1 MKRYKGLGRVFSFT
15 LTQQLRQRGWRTATI
30 AVALACLLIP
40 ILSLTV
46 AAQHQKNA
54 APEQNP
60 VMEEGYTQ
68 EALDRAELTPEQR
81 VLLTAPVEVT
91 VTGGQTGEGETMGL
105 LSMLL
110 PFASLMLLYFL
121 VLLYGQS
128 TAASVILEKTSKL
141 MDLFLVSV
149 EPGAMVLGKVLAT
162 ALAGLLQLAVW
173 AAGLAGGFAI
183 GGAVVRQT
191 GVTLP
196 LLEVLGAM
204 EPYGSG
210 NPAPLFGLFGMR
222 LESVTP
228 VGGGKHLRLRL
239 SRDGTVLTAM
249 KFGTPPQDF
258 HFSPGD
264 EVNLAV
270 SLDRNEYQGN
280 VSVSV
285 FVKDIRY
292 ASTRQDDLLAALRE
306 AEAAFRG
313 ELAAPLPVPT
323 RDQAGRVYRFL
334 AGQKGYSG
342 TIEQLFHTIRDESL
356 TYTGLL
362 LILET
367 LRQAGLIRMDDQGEI
382 LKIGLLPAAGKTDLA
397 ATPLMQYLGSLH
409 RAETA

>member
-15 LTQQLRQRGWRTATI
+15 LTQQLRQRRWRTATI

-81 VLLTAPVEVT
+81 ALLTAPVEVT
-91 VTGGQTGEGETMGL
+91 VTGGQTGEGEAMGL

-196 LLEVLGAM
+196 LLEVLKGV
-204 EPYGSG
+204 GR
-210 NPAPLFGLFGMR
+210 LTGLFSVPAMLEAAGLLLAGFLLYCSLSAIGGSMAGKAEDLSSTNVLFSLVLVASFFCCMFAGGMDGMTSSAR
-222 LESVTP
+222 WLDYVPFTAILVTP
-228 VGGGKHLRLRL
+228 SRVLLGQTSLLGGLVSLALVVVCAGL
-239 SRDGTVLTAM
+239 LTA
-249 KFGTPPQDF
+249 
-258 HFSPGD
+258 
-264 EVNLAV
+264 L
-270 SLDRNEYQGN
+270 
-280 VSVSV
+280 
-285 FVKDIRY
+285 
-292 ASTRQDDLLAALRE
+292 
-306 AEAAFRG
+306 
-313 ELAAPLPVPT
+313 
-323 RDQAGRVYRFL
+323 AGRVYRL
-334 AGQKGYSG
+334 MSLYKGNPP
-342 TIEQLFHTIRDESL
+342 TPRRV
-356 TYTGLL
+356 
-362 LILET
+362 
-367 LRQAGLIRMDDQGEI
+367 LRMLRE
-382 LKIGLLPAAGKTDLA
+382 K
-397 ATPLMQYLGSLH
+397 
-409 RAETA
+409 

>member
-60 VMEEGYTQ
+60 VMEEGYAQ
-68 EALDRAELTPEQR
+68 EALDRADLTPEQR
-81 VLLTAPVEVT
+81 ALLTAPVEVT
-91 VTGGQTGEGETMGL
+91 VTGGQTGEGEAMGL

-196 LLEVLGAM
+196 LLEVLKGV
-204 EPYGSG
+204 GR
-210 NPAPLFGLFGMR
+210 LTGLF
-222 LESVTP
+222 SVP
-228 VGGGKHLRLRL
+228 
-239 SRDGTVLTAM
+239 AM
-249 KFGTPPQDF
+249 
-258 HFSPGD
+258 
-264 EVNLAV
+264 L
-270 SLDRNEYQGN
+270 
-280 VSVSV
+280 
-285 FVKDIRY
+285 
-292 ASTRQDDLLAALRE
+292 
-306 AEAAFRG
+306 EAA
-313 ELAAPLPVPT
+313 
-323 RDQAGRVYRFL
+323 
-334 AGQKGYSG
+334 
-342 TIEQLFHTIRDESL
+342 
-356 TYTGLL
+356 GLL
-362 LILET
+362 L
-367 LRQAGLIRMDDQGEI
+367 AGFL
-382 LKIGLLPAAGKTDLA
+382 LYCSLSAIGGSRTCPAPTCCFPWCWWPASSA
-397 ATPLMQYLGSLH
+397 ACSPG
-409 RAETA
+409 AWTA

>member
-81 VLLTAPVEVT
+81 ALLTAPVEVT
-91 VTGGQTGEGETMGL
+91 VTGGQTGEGEAMGL

-196 LLEVLGAM
+196 LLEVLKSVGR
-204 EPYGSG
+204 
-210 NPAPLFGLFGMR
+210 LTGLFSVPAMLEAAGLLLAGFLLYCSLSAIGAGKAEDLSSTNVLFSLVLVASFFCCMFAGGMDGMTSSAR
-222 LESVTP
+222 WLDYVPFTAILVTP
-228 VGGGKHLRLRL
+228 SRVLLGQTSLLGGLVSLALVVVCAG
-239 SRDGTVLTAM
+239 VLTA
-249 KFGTPPQDF
+249 
-258 HFSPGD
+258 
-264 EVNLAV
+264 L
-270 SLDRNEYQGN
+270 
-280 VSVSV
+280 
-285 FVKDIRY
+285 
-292 ASTRQDDLLAALRE
+292 
-306 AEAAFRG
+306 
-313 ELAAPLPVPT
+313 
-323 RDQAGRVYRFL
+323 AGRVYRL
-334 AGQKGYSG
+334 MSLYKGNPP
-342 TIEQLFHTIRDESL
+342 TPRRV
-356 TYTGLL
+356 
-362 LILET
+362 
-367 LRQAGLIRMDDQGEI
+367 LRMLRE
-382 LKIGLLPAAGKTDLA
+382 K
-397 ATPLMQYLGSLH
+397 
-409 RAETA
+409 

>member
-81 VLLTAPVEVT
+81 ALLTAPVE
-91 VTGGQTGEGETMGL
+91 VTGGQTGEGEAMGL

-196 LLEVLGAM
+196 LLEVLKGV
-204 EPYGSG
+204 GR
-210 NPAPLFGLFGMR
+210 LTGLFSVPAMLEAAGLLLAGFLLYCSLSAIGGSMAGKAEDLSSTNVLFSLVLVASFFCCMFAGGMDGMTSSAR
-222 LESVTP
+222 WLDYVPFTAILVTP
-228 VGGGKHLRLRL
+228 SRVLLGQTSLLGGLVSLALVVVCAGL
-239 SRDGTVLTAM
+239 LTA
-249 KFGTPPQDF
+249 
-258 HFSPGD
+258 
-264 EVNLAV
+264 L
-270 SLDRNEYQGN
+270 
-280 VSVSV
+280 
-285 FVKDIRY
+285 
-292 ASTRQDDLLAALRE
+292 
-306 AEAAFRG
+306 
-313 ELAAPLPVPT
+313 
-323 RDQAGRVYRFL
+323 AGRVYRL
-334 AGQKGYSG
+334 MSLYKGNPP
-342 TIEQLFHTIRDESL
+342 TPRRV
-356 TYTGLL
+356 
-362 LILET
+362 
-367 LRQAGLIRMDDQGEI
+367 LRMLRE
-382 LKIGLLPAAGKTDLA
+382 K
-397 ATPLMQYLGSLH
+397 
-409 RAETA
+409 

>member
-81 VLLTAPVEVT
+81 ALLTAPVEVT

-173 AAGLAGGFAI
+173 ILSLMGGFAA
-183 GGAVVRQT
+183 GGALARQT
-191 GVTLP
+191 APSVTLP
-196 LLEVLGAM
+196 LLEVLKGV
-204 EPYGSG
+204 GR
-210 NPAPLFGLFGMR
+210 LTGLFSVPAMLEAAGLLLAGFLLYCSLSAIGGSMAGKAEDLSSTNVLFSLVLVASFFCCMFAGGMDGMTSSAR
-222 LESVTP
+222 WLDYVPFTAILVTP
-228 VGGGKHLRLRL
+228 SRVLLGQTSLLGGLVSLALVGVCAG
-239 SRDGTVLTAM
+239 VLTA
-249 KFGTPPQDF
+249 
-258 HFSPGD
+258 
-264 EVNLAV
+264 L
-270 SLDRNEYQGN
+270 
-280 VSVSV
+280 
-285 FVKDIRY
+285 
-292 ASTRQDDLLAALRE
+292 
-306 AEAAFRG
+306 
-313 ELAAPLPVPT
+313 
-323 RDQAGRVYRFL
+323 AGRVYRL
-334 AGQKGYSG
+334 MSLYKGNPP
-342 TIEQLFHTIRDESL
+342 TPRRV
-356 TYTGLL
+356 
-362 LILET
+362 
-367 LRQAGLIRMDDQGEI
+367 LRMLRE
-382 LKIGLLPAAGKTDLA
+382 K
-397 ATPLMQYLGSLH
+397 
-409 RAETA
+409 

>member
-1 MKRYKGLGRVFSFT
+1 MRSDETIQGTGTGVSFT

-68 EALDRAELTPEQR
+68 EALDRADLTPEQR
-81 VLLTAPVEVT
+81 TLLTAPVEVT
-91 VTGGQTGEGETMGL
+91 VTGGQTGGRGRPWGL

-196 LLEVLGAM
+196 LLEVLKGV
-204 EPYGSG
+204 GR
-210 NPAPLFGLFGMR
+210 LTGLFSVPAMLEAAGLLLAGFLLYCSLSAIGGSMAGKAEDLSSTNVLFSLVLVASFFCCMFAGGMDGMTSSAR
-222 LESVTP
+222 WLDYVPFTAILVTP
-228 VGGGKHLRLRL
+228 SRVLLGQTSLLGGLVSLALVVVCAG
-239 SRDGTVLTAM
+239 VLTA
-249 KFGTPPQDF
+249 
-258 HFSPGD
+258 
-264 EVNLAV
+264 L
-270 SLDRNEYQGN
+270 
-280 VSVSV
+280 
-285 FVKDIRY
+285 
-292 ASTRQDDLLAALRE
+292 
-306 AEAAFRG
+306 
-313 ELAAPLPVPT
+313 
-323 RDQAGRVYRFL
+323 AGRVYRL
-334 AGQKGYSG
+334 MSLYKGNPP
-342 TIEQLFHTIRDESL
+342 TPRRV
-356 TYTGLL
+356 
-362 LILET
+362 
-367 LRQAGLIRMDDQGEI
+367 LRMLRE
-382 LKIGLLPAAGKTDLA
+382 
-397 ATPLMQYLGSLH
+397 
-409 RAETA
+409 R

>member
-81 VLLTAPVEVT
+81 VLLTAPMEVT

-196 LLEVLGAM
+196 LLEVLKGV
-204 EPYGSG
+204 GR
-210 NPAPLFGLFGMR
+210 LTGLF
-222 LESVTP
+222 SVP
-228 VGGGKHLRLRL
+228 
-239 SRDGTVLTAM
+239 AM
-249 KFGTPPQDF
+249 
-258 HFSPGD
+258 
-264 EVNLAV
+264 L
-270 SLDRNEYQGN
+270 
-280 VSVSV
+280 
-285 FVKDIRY
+285 
-292 ASTRQDDLLAALRE
+292 
-306 AEAAFRG
+306 EAA
-313 ELAAPLPVPT
+313 
-323 RDQAGRVYRFL
+323 
-334 AGQKGYSG
+334 
-342 TIEQLFHTIRDESL
+342 
-356 TYTGLL
+356 GLL
-362 LILET
+362 LAGFLLYCSLSAIGGSMAGKAEDLSST
-367 LRQAGLIRMDDQGEI
+367 NVLFSLVLVASFFCCMFAGGMDGMTSSAPVAGLCPLHRHSGDAQPGAAGAD
-382 LKIGLLPAAGKTDLA
+382 LPAGGPGVPGAGGGVRRGADGPGGPGIPA
-397 ATPLMQYLGSLH
+397 DVPV
-409 RAETA
+409 

>member
-183 GGAVVRQT
+183 GGAVGRLT
-191 GVTLP
+191 
-196 LLEVLGAM
+196 
-204 EPYGSG
+204 
-210 NPAPLFGLFGMR
+210 GLFSVPAMLEAAGLLLAGFLLYCSLSAIGGSMAGKAEDLSSTNVLFSLVLVASFFCCMFAGGMDGMTSSAR
-222 LESVTP
+222 WLDYVPFTAILVTP
-228 VGGGKHLRLRL
+228 SRVLLGQTSLLGGLVSLALVVVCAG
-239 SRDGTVLTAM
+239 VLTA
-249 KFGTPPQDF
+249 
-258 HFSPGD
+258 
-264 EVNLAV
+264 L
-270 SLDRNEYQGN
+270 
-280 VSVSV
+280 
-285 FVKDIRY
+285 
-292 ASTRQDDLLAALRE
+292 
-306 AEAAFRG
+306 
-313 ELAAPLPVPT
+313 
-323 RDQAGRVYRFL
+323 AGRVYRL
-334 AGQKGYSG
+334 MSLYKGNPP
-342 TIEQLFHTIRDESL
+342 TPRRV
-356 TYTGLL
+356 
-362 LILET
+362 
-367 LRQAGLIRMDDQGEI
+367 LRMLRE
-382 LKIGLLPAAGKTDLA
+382 K
-397 ATPLMQYLGSLH
+397 
-409 RAETA
+409 

>member
-68 EALDRAELTPEQR
+68 EVLDRADLTPEQR
-81 VLLTAPVEVT
+81 ALLTAPVEVT

-196 LLEVLGAM
+196 LLEVLKGV
-204 EPYGSG
+204 GR
-210 NPAPLFGLFGMR
+210 LTGLFSVPAM
-222 LESVTP
+222 LEAAGLLLAGAV
-228 VGGGKHLRLRL
+228 VCRLRRQRL
-239 SRDGTVLTAM
+239 PRLG
-249 KFGTPPQDF
+249 GRTPGF
-258 HFSPGD
+258 WAACGLGGLF
-264 EVNLAV
+264 LLIA
-270 SLDRNEYQGN
+270 
-280 VSVSV
+280 
-285 FVKDIRY
+285 
-292 ASTRQDDLLAALRE
+292 LLAALDFDG
-306 AEAAFRG
+306 AFTVFHSIFFPG
-313 ELAAPLPVPT
+313 KDNWLFDPVTDP
-323 RDQAGRVYRFL
+323 V
-334 AGQKGYSG
+334 
-342 TIEQLFHTIRDESL
+342 I
-356 TYTGLL
+356 
-362 LILET
+362 LILPEAFFRNCAIAIVT
-367 LRQAGLIRMDDQGEI
+367 VLLTVCIMLVVTGRKRPSRRSAPGE
-382 LKIGLLPAAGKTDLA
+382 G
-397 ATPLMQYLGSLH
+397 
-409 RAETA
+409 TAS